1 MQQFQRQQQAQQQ
14 GQQQKLLQQQKQ
26 AEQQRLYQQYQQKLQ
41 FSQEEEAST
50 AGEASN
56 QVHNVYSVE
65 HDASSSSSSS
75 DFQPIIGGLS
85 IEHAVAASNNV
96 QHAVA
101 APHSSISNGNINPFQ
116 ISIPDQLPQPEALVM
131 EPTRNPGVGAVHFT
145 DDSQYYQMQ
154 SAALETPKGFSL
166 SS

>member
-1 MQQFQRQQQAQQQ
+1 MQRQQAQQQ

-41 FSQEEEAST
+41 FSQEDEASA

-101 APHSSISNGNINPFQ
+101 APLSSISNGNINQFQ

-131 EPTRNPGVGAVHFT
+131 EPTRNPGGVGAVHFT